1 MLICPGTVHKARI
14 FQLMPFPRLLIFDCD
29 GVLVD
34 SELVSLGEARKAL
47 QGEGLVLTLDEVRE
61 HFLGL
66 SGKTMLEY
74 AEARLGRSLPPDFHA
89 VMTRSIINR
98 FETELEGI
106 GGIREA
112 IEALGRPA
120 CVASSSTPERIRRS
134 LDIVGYRD
142 LFEPNLFS
150 AQMVARGK
158 PWPDLF
164 LHAAKTFGTAPGDC
178 LVIEDSVPGVIAA
191 CRAGIPVYGFTGGS
205 HLRGTNQARRL
216 LEAGAALT
224 FEDMRHLPRLI
235 GQQGRPQMAGMQPAS
250 TSGSLRHG

>member
-1 MLICPGTVHKARI
+1 MTWPH
-14 FQLMPFPRLLIFDCD
+14 LLIFDCD

-34 SELVSLGEARKAL
+34 SELVSLSEVRKAL

-66 SGKTMLEY
+66 SGKTMLDY
-74 AEARLGRSLPPDFHA
+74 AENRLGRALPADFHA
-89 VMTRSIINR
+89 VMTRNIINR

-106 GGIREA
+106 AGIREA

-164 LHAAKTFGTAPGDC
+164 LHAARTLAARPEDC

-191 CRAGIPVYGFTGGS
+191 CRAGMPVYGFTGGS
-205 HLRGTNQARRL
+205 HLKGTNQARRL
-216 LEAGAALT
+216 LEAGAVLA
-224 FEDMRHLPRLI
+224 FDDMRLLPKLIQQRGRDEHRLKEHVAA
-235 GQQGRPQMAGMQPAS
+235 AGV
-250 TSGSLRHG
+250 